1 MPTTVDSGFPFFYR
15 LSAPRHAL
23 IDRTRPCEPRAC
35 LHYAFPSLS
44 ASSAPETACDGG
56 QHMLG
61 QLGAIQRYY
70 DGSEGAS
77 PSGFASS
84 EALTSGR
91 GLVVLRNTFSATL
104 PSSDRL
110 ISERPCDG
118 HADKRFFIRRR
129 FFDEDL
135 SRYTLL
141 YRAPDGDAGKCLG
154 DSFRGISRSFSC
166 CLLSGFRRNGLSQ
179 RRCGSLFRQCRRR
192 REALGGFNPSAR
204 ASIG

>member
-1 MPTTVDSGFPFFYR
+1 
-15 LSAPRHAL
+15 
-23 IDRTRPCEPRAC
+23 
-35 LHYAFPSLS
+35 
-44 ASSAPETACDGG
+44 
-56 QHMLG
+56 MLG

-77 PSGFASS
+77 PSVFASS
-84 EALTSGR
+84 EALTSSR

-135 SRYTLL
+135 SRYTFSTVHLTA
-141 YRAPDGDAGKCLG
+141 APANVWAILFEVFLAVSHAVFYQGFDVTGFLSEDVARYFDNVDDGEKL
-154 DSFRGISRSFSC
+154 
-166 CLLSGFRRNGLSQ
+166 
-179 RRCGSLFRQCRRR
+179 
-192 REALGGFNPSAR
+192 
-204 ASIG
+204 